1 MVAARQTRLTEI
13 VREELAATEGAW
25 TAAATEADQ
34 NRLFEQAVSAEVSV
48 RSAAMAPTE
57 IQLNIPVGG
66 GVVATNMPLG
76 TIAIPP
82 DMMPDTSDV
91 NHPLIEPGIVTILD
105 TEAGAETAAMLENGS
120 TPSSSTIDA
129 QSSTYVLTLASGAR
143 LFVISDQRTDEIA
156 RLRPQLEAALRILGQ
171 PATLEIFDMTHHLQR
186 GWISRSGMIRARQL
200 AKVTRLLADLA
211 AQSDAGARALVVSVH
226 GDPDDVTASNYIDP
240 ASRWIFEAL
249 GFSVIAATGGNSP
262 LVAAR
267 DVSLLEVALGEDEAV
282 RGIVGGAPSLGL
294 RPDRP
299 LLLQAHAYERQLE
312 AALTEL
318 RSELSEELTSE
329 ERTQLNTQVAELQ
342 TAYAPLRPAIEA
354 YLTALEGSIGRS
366 IKGPRPAIA
375 PPTDGPE
382 PAAAEADALRE
393 LLTDA
398 PIMTTDA
405 VRLSASA
412 LVLIGQEAHASLDA
426 DARELLAARFEVRA
440 TAGRL
445 RAWSS
450 QEDVRRAID
459 ALQRYKTALLRSQA
473 SASAGSRALFT
484 TEVGRVHQDL
494 STVTGL
500 STQDLAGLTEAIAL
514 ADRVQSHALSPLLL
528 YSVHDLVNPYI
539 RQQAQTNNG
548 GLVALDRRLY
558 RLTGS
563 RDSVTASMVPLNKL
577 SVPRPQQPPPS
588 ENTHAGPASV
598 RLVSGAMRNASA
610 PPVGEATLLPFAAP
624 ATGNIINFSGRTIE
638 FTNRTVAPTPSGPL
652 SSAVPGDYVIRGAS
666 SAWIVAAH
674 PGGPPIAGASIGGEW
689 WRVEANG
696 TWTLEVDAAGGVR
709 REESER
715 RYGGRRGPGGTYGTR
730 LPKSM
735 TEGPNDGSSRG
746 PKAVRGALAIIMIA
760 NEIMGQ
766 VARARQQQRYNLEMA
781 RAQLQFWTIAGAN
794 PRWQMRTGAHN
805 EVRSPDTEATTSV
818 FGDTVYHFITDID
831 VDALQ
836 RNLPTV
842 AQNYQQLRLWIDMGE
857 QLRAILVEPP
867 MPKEPTAK
875 D

>member
-1 MVAARQTRLTEI
+1 
-13 VREELAATEGAW
+13 
-25 TAAATEADQ
+25 
-34 NRLFEQAVSAEVSV
+34 
-48 RSAAMAPTE
+48 
-57 IQLNIPVGG
+57 
-66 GVVATNMPLG
+66 
-76 TIAIPP
+76 
-82 DMMPDTSDV
+82 
-91 NHPLIEPGIVTILD
+91 
-105 TEAGAETAAMLENGS
+105 
-120 TPSSSTIDA
+120 
-129 QSSTYVLTLASGAR
+129 
-143 LFVISDQRTDEIA
+143 
-156 RLRPQLEAALRILGQ
+156 
-171 PATLEIFDMTHHLQR
+171 
-186 GWISRSGMIRARQL
+186 
-200 AKVTRLLADLA
+200 
-211 AQSDAGARALVVSVH
+211 
-226 GDPDDVTASNYIDP
+226 
-240 ASRWIFEAL
+240 
-249 GFSVIAATGGNSP
+249 
-262 LVAAR
+262 AR

-563 RDSVTASMVPLNKL
+563 GDSVTASMVPLNKL
-577 SVPRPQQPPPS
+577 SVPRPQRPSPS

-746 PKAVRGALAIIMIA
+746 PKAVRGALGIIMIV
-760 NEIMGQ
+760 NEIMGEF
-766 VARARQQQRYNLEMA
+766 ARARQQERYNLEMA

-875 D
+875 DRAAPRRMVALVAGRPGTRQRRYIDLTSVLQTLESRYLEDLDAHMRRRVGTWSDAERNSVFRLRSGAQTPIYRKARGQTVVSATHVLGTSPWVRPIDRASGSIIGSLLGTRPYNDRVKVVPANADTERSALVSSYMFSDDIESVMEDVEEAGRPIRARSRKDGRLESFVAGALPNSRQFDETRYYRHQQHPNLWTVAVGELNEFWVDADQLEPVDRRAVDRYVAGGQDDE